1 MVHALHL
8 ICDRTQRYF
17 EDVWNIY
24 IYFIY
29 ISSTVDLF
37 ITTVVEKKSGLQL
50 NNKLAYDEFKPIS
63 ILEQKL
69 LAYSS

>member
-29 ISSTVDLF
+29 ISLTVDLF
-37 ITTVVEKKSGLQL
+37 ITTVVEKK
-50 NNKLAYDEFKPIS
+50 KRTTVE
-63 ILEQKL
+63 
-69 LAYSS
+69 